1 MSDNKRERCGPQQSH
16 HRPTVSSTN
25 LPLFFPLFASP
36 SSPGGVPP
44 VRGSQLLV
52 RCVRH
57 PRLAVPAFPVCT
69 YQIEGSLA
77 PQTTLHRRHIGAENC
92 TTQQILKGTCVQ
104 RRYRITF
111 CTEFG
116 ARLFPFGE
124 MVREEGRRKS
134 RVRVCKQLWSLT
146 FWPTLGEGTF
156 GNYGLC
162 SRSGLW

>member
-57 PRLAVPAFPVCT
+57 PRRSPS
-69 YQIEGSLA
+69 I
-77 PQTTLHRRHIGAENC
+77 
-92 TTQQILKGTCVQ
+92 
-104 RRYRITF
+104 
-111 CTEFG
+111 
-116 ARLFPFGE
+116 
-124 MVREEGRRKS
+124 S
-134 RVRVCKQLWSLT
+134 RVHLPNRRLARATDYSSSAPHSGRKLHDTANLKRDLCAEKVSNYFTAWNLVLDYFPSGKWCGKRAEEKAR
-146 FWPTLGEGTF
+146 FAFVNNF
-156 GNYGLC
+156 GV
-162 SRSGLW
+162 